1 MSLGENIKRRRL
13 ALNLSQQDLA
23 DALGYKTRSSIAK
36 LEKNGGK
43 LSERKLI
50 TLANTLKT
58 DVNYLL
64 TGEPGKKTE
73 GHGSVIDRSDIEDYS
88 NTSDRKCCAVILA
101 GGQKHV
107 NKFNIPIQFVTVK
120 EKPVI
125 IYTME
130 ALQRHPQIDDIHVVC
145 LDGWED
151 QLSAYAE
158 QFGITKLK
166 EIIKGGPTG
175 VGSVRN
181 AVEWLATSYKPSDLM
196 LIQEATRPFIDPDTI
211 SNAIRCC
218 KTHGS
223 GVVFE
228 RLNWSTPFYMNLD
241 GSELTHLDSKKLISV
256 QSPEVFTFGLLRK
269 AFSDAL
275 KSGLELNEVVCSVFL
290 YKLGFDLSFCEG
302 KKNNI
307 SVVNS
312 DDLLMMESML

>member
-13 ALNLSQQDLA
+13 ALNLSQHDLA

-64 TGEPGKKTE
+64 TGEPGEKIE

-166 EIIKGGPTG
+166 EIIKG
-175 VGSVRN
+175 
-181 AVEWLATSYKPSDLM
+181 
-196 LIQEATRPFIDPDTI
+196 
-211 SNAIRCC
+211 
-218 KTHGS
+218 
-223 GVVFE
+223 
-228 RLNWSTPFYMNLD
+228 
-241 GSELTHLDSKKLISV
+241 
-256 QSPEVFTFGLLRK
+256 
-269 AFSDAL
+269 
-275 KSGLELNEVVCSVFL
+275 
-290 YKLGFDLSFCEG
+290 
-302 KKNNI
+302 
-307 SVVNS
+307 
-312 DDLLMMESML
+312 